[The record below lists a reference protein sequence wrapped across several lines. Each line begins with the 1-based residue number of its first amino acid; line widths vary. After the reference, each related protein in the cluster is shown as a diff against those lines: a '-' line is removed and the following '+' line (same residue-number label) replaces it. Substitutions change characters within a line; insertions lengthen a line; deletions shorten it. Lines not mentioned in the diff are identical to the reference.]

1 MPNYVCTTCGVQY
14 AESHAPPPSCPVC
27 EDERQYVGWGGQ
39 QWTTLAELRSTRANV
54 VRAES
59 GLIGILTEPAFAI
72 GQRALLVPDPGY
84 PLLWDCLTLIDDAT
98 VAAIRAAGGIRAVA
112 VSHPHYYSAVVEWAR
127 AFDVPVYLHA
137 ADRAWVMRPDPA
149 IVFWEG
155 DSLALSEGVTLIRCG
170 GHFPGGTVLHWAR
183 GADGMGALLSG
194 DVLQVGAD
202 RKSVSFMYSYPNYIP
217 LGAAAVRRIGATLAP
232 YRFERI
238 YGAFRDRNVLGRG
251 NEVVRQSVERYLRAI
266 GGQRDG

>member
-14 AESHAPPPSCPVC
+14 AESHAPPASCPVC

-39 QWTTLAELRSTRANV
+39 QWTTLAEVRSTHANV
-54 VRAES
+54 VCAES

-72 GQRALLVPDPGY
+72 GQRALLVPDPGF
-84 PLLWDCLTLIDDAT
+84 PLLWDCLTLIDDST
-98 VAAIRAAGGIRAVA
+98 VAGLRAAGGIRAVA

-127 AFDVPVYLHA
+127 AFDVRVYLHA

-155 DSLALSEGVTLIRCG
+155 DALVLSGGITLIRCG

-217 LGAAAVRRIGATLAP
+217 LGAAAVRRIGAALAP

-238 YGAFRDRNVLGRG
+238 YGAFRDRNVLERG
-251 NEVVRQSVERYLRAI
+251 NQVVRQSVERYLRAI